1 MRREKQK
8 MMIAG
13 FLLTMLASVA
23 SVCAQEAPPA
33 PPKPPKGDG
42 DVIMFERHIGPHAP
56 GVHPQIE
63 MLPRRHGPDDTF
75 VFVSTEMSFGHKIVK
90 NAPYSAQA
98 TTETTQTLGD
108 GNRIVRKNT
117 ASIYRDSEG
126 RTRHDHSLSSIGPW
140 AAAGEPQ
147 QTSFIGDPVSRVHYI
162 LEPRTRIARKLP
174 LPPHTPLPPGR
185 APGGADTRHDIK
197 VRVIAPPNGSADKAG
212 VSADDDVNIEVT
224 NDVNVV
230 VSGDAPRTARH
241 QKVKDNLKRE
251 SLGKQT
257 IEGVEAEG
265 TRETFT
271 IPAGEI
277 GNEQP
282 ILIVSERWY
291 SPALQTVVLT
301 KHSDPRFGETTFR
314 LTNINRSEPARSL
327 FEVPSDYTIKEG
339 PAAPRVFRKRLNEEK

>member
-1 MRREKQK
+1 MRREKRRV
-8 MMIAG
+8 MIAS
-13 FLLTMLASVA
+13 FLLMMLASVV
-23 SVCAQEAPPA
+23 SVFAQEAPP
-33 PPKPPKGDG
+33 PPPRPPRGEG
-42 DVIMFERHIGPHAP
+42 DVIMFERRIGPPPP
-56 GVHPQIE
+56 GVGPQIDV
-63 MLPRRHGPDDTF
+63 LPQGQGPGETF

-98 TTETTQTLGD
+98 TTETTQILAD

-117 ASIYRDSEG
+117 ANVYRDSEG
-126 RTRHDHSLSSIGPW
+126 RTRHDQSLSSIGPW

-174 LPPHTPLPPGR
+174 LPPHPPLR
-185 APGGADTRHDIK
+185 APGAPDAKHDMR
-197 VRVIAPPNGSADKAG
+197 VRVITPPNGSADKAG
-212 VSADDDVNIEVT
+212 AVTDEDINIEVGH
-224 NDVNVV
+224 DANVV
-230 VSGDAPRTARH
+230 VRGDARRVARDK
-241 QKVKDNLKRE
+241 KVKDNLKRE
-251 SLGKQT
+251 ALGKQT

-282 ILIVSERWY
+282 IQVVSERWY

-327 FEVPSDYTIKEG
+327 FEVPADYTIKEG
-339 PAAPRVFRKRLNEEK
+339 PGAQRIFRRKLNEEK

>member
-1 MRREKQK
+1 
-8 MMIAG
+8 MIVT
-13 FLLTMLASVA
+13 FLLTMLVGGASVF
-23 SVCAQEAPPA
+23 AQETAPK
-33 PPKPPKGDG
+33 PPPPKGDG
-42 DVIMFERHIGPHAP
+42 DVMIFERHIGPMSP
-56 GVHPQIE
+56 GEMPRIE
-63 MLPRRHGPDDTF
+63 MLPPGHGPGENF
-75 VFVSTEMSFGHKIVK
+75 IFISTEMSFGSKIVK

-117 ASIYRDSEG
+117 ATVYRDSEG
-126 RTRHDHSLSSIGPW
+126 RTRHDQSLSSIGPW

-147 QTSFIGDPVSRVHYI
+147 QTSFISDPVNRVHYI

-174 LPPHTPLPPGR
+174 LPPMPPLPPN
-185 APGGADTRHDIK
+185 APGGPEGKSDVKI
-197 VRVIAPPNGSADKAG
+197 RVISPPNAAPVKPGAAPDE
-212 VSADDDVNIEVT
+212 DIDVVVDA
-224 NDVNVV
+224 DVNVAV
-230 VSGDAPRTARH
+230 AGDAKRVMRDKKPDGNLRT
-241 QKVKDNLKRE
+241 E

-265 TRETFT
+265 TRETYT

-282 ILIVSERWY
+282 IQVVSERWY

-314 LTNINRSEPARSL
+314 LTGINRSEPARTL
-327 FEVPSDYTIKEG
+327 FEVPADYTIKEG
-339 PAAPRVFRKRLNEEK
+339 PAAPRTFRRKISEEK